1 MKVALVGAGGIG
13 SVHAQ
18 HLAEDRRVDELV
30 VADVDR
36 DRATALA
43 SRCGGR
49 EATVEAALDGAFDA
63 IVIATPTQTHGE
75 LILQCI
81 DRPLALFCEK
91 PLSADYGEAREVV
104 NAIKQHGTR
113 LQLGFMRRFDP
124 GHLRLRQ
131 ALQDGALGKVLV
143 IRMAS
148 HDHYPVDEQYVAGS
162 GGIFRDLLVHDFDAL
177 RWVTRQEPVAIYA
190 QGAVRDLEYV
200 RSYNDVD
207 TCALIVEM
215 EDDTLVCI
223 SAAREN
229 GRGEDVRVEA
239 MGTMDSAVLGLGPRT
254 PLWALD
260 HDAPES
266 DTVPYEDHVTR
277 FGAAYRAEIDHFLSY
292 AEGKIGN
299 GCTAE
304 DGLAALRMAV
314 AAERSLLEKRRFPM
328 AELE

>member
-18 HLAEDRRVDELV
+18 HLAEDRRVDDLV
-30 VADVDR
+30 VADVDQE
-36 DRATALA
+36 RAAALA

-49 EATVEAALDGAFDA
+49 VATIDAALDGAFDA

-75 LILQCI
+75 LILRCI
-81 DRPLALFCEK
+81 DRPPALFCEK
-91 PLSADYGEAREVV
+91 PLSADYGEACQVV
-104 NAIKQHGTR
+104 NAIKHHRAR

-124 GHLRLRQ
+124 GHLRLRRV
-131 ALQDGALGKVLV
+131 LQDGTLGKVLV

-207 TCALIVEM
+207 TCVVAVEM
-215 EDDTLVCI
+215 EDGTLACI

-260 HDAPES
+260 PDAQGS
-266 DTVPYEDHVTR
+266 DAVPYEDHVAR

-292 AEGKIGN
+292 VEGKVEN

-304 DGLAALRMAV
+304 DGLAALRMAL
-314 AAERSLLEKRRFPM
+314 AAERSLLEKRLFPI
-328 AELE
+328 AELK